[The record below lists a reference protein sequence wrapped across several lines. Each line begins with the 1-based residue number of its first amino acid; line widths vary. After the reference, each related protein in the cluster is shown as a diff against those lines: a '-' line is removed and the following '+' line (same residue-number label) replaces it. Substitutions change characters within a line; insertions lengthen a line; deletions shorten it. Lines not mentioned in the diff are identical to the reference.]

1 VHGRKDVLGEVG
13 LDRLP
18 ALLRDPEL
26 PAEERLRCDR
36 AQADQHAR
44 LDDREFGVEP
54 RPARSDLR
62 PVRLLVD
69 PPLPAR
75 SPFEVLDR
83 VGDVDLRAIDPAS
96 SSASSKSLPAGPTK
110 GLPALSSWSPGCSP
124 TNITFALRVPSPK
137 TVWVASL

>member
-1 VHGRKDVLGEVG
+1 MHGREDVLGEVG

-26 PAEERLRCDR
+26 PAEKRLCCDR
-36 AQADQHAR
+36 AKTDQHAR
-44 LDDREFGVEP
+44 LDDRELGVEP
-54 RPARSDLR
+54 RPAGSDLR

-75 SPFEVLDR
+75 PPFEVLDR
-83 VGDVDLRAIDPAS
+83 VRDVDLRAIDPCVVER
-96 SSASSKSLPAGPTK
+96 LVEEPPAGPTN

-124 TNITFALRVPSPK
+124 TNITSALRVPSPN
-137 TVWVASL
+137 TTWVASL